1 MNNSLQSTAS
11 SAADRVSQRASVAV
25 RVTLG
30 IVLVL
35 GVLVTVYTS
44 LLLVT
49 VISGREADTAH
60 VTVLSF
66 LAINLLLGIALCIG
80 AIMSYRR
87 KAWGWYLSMA
97 LLVINL
103 LYSLW
108 PTINILSLVLSGLLL
123 VALWRYRSMIIG
135 EGIRSDG
142 YKKAPEAN
150 ETGTFLPRR

>member
-1 MNNSLQSTAS
+1 MNTSLQPTAS
-11 SAADRVSQRASVAV
+11 PAADRATQRASVAV
-25 RVTLG
+25 RITLG

-35 GVLVTVYTS
+35 GVIVTVYTS

-49 VISGREADTAH
+49 VISGGEADNAQ
-60 VTVLSF
+60 VTVMSF
-66 LAINLLLGIALCIG
+66 LVINLLLGIALCIG

-108 PTINILSLVLSGLLL
+108 PTINLLSFVLSGVLL
-123 VALWRYRSMIIG
+123 VALWRYRSIIMG
-135 EGIRSDG
+135 EGIHSDG
-142 YKKAPEAN
+142 NKKAPEAN